1 MAASDLANL
10 FGLNNKQESMD
21 TARITSFEPGTFK
34 PIMAGPEVA
43 QGVAAGLFNM
53 GNAVFGAFDNK
64 VKETSRDATA
74 QATDDFL
81 NTLQIAANTASP
93 DELPLVVATFSDVLN
108 NNPAILQDK
117 ARAALNEISARHS
130 KTMQSLIDADTKL
143 KEAAL
148 KVNEGKSVDM
158 AKNLS
163 AARET
168 WTAAQGEIT
177 KFAENNSGAIKDYLI
192 TSILEDSSTLKSFDP
207 EDIRSLVQTKLTELQ
222 STVGFPMT
230 MELQNKVLE
239 GVYSAIFN
247 NENYALI
254 ADSQEYKIRSDR
266 HNADQRQLINQA
278 VPEALMSG
286 LAGTKFTTPQQDL
299 LRDTIGAFFVNNWH
313 NISKARAEW
322 LDTNLKDLRY
332 RLDKVGITDRDL
344 QLAILNLAIG
354 GIDITDKEAVGE
366 YVDKLNKVLVNADKT
381 DYNEKTLLTHLFTSS
396 EDEDQPEAKVVNDL
410 TDVIRKTYEG
420 RGHSSKMVEQAKI
433 AGDFLGALLYSDTYR
448 SSVNPKLEQLSRD
461 LKIQDREFEKYKAN
475 SILTYMKGNR
485 TGEQLRTSK
494 LSTYNVLSGRYN
506 SLANQQR
513 ASERTM
519 DWLLGNDNAI
529 AISDITTSTI
539 PMSFEEKQA
548 YTSNIDKTLGT
559 STDKAGKRIKVTYE
573 PTKFNALAQSFE
585 PLKGLVNS
593 IQQMLPQG
601 VTVDDLVIAEG
612 FVAGT
617 YKDGGNVAIGYGNNI
632 KGNTA
637 LIKKIEQYEQAGDL
651 AGLLNDADF
660 RKAIYNSVHGE
671 LVKMRKDF
679 PEDPFNYYFK
689 RSTQLFK
696 DQFNQM
702 SKEDQNLVRHNINA
716 AVFLAYYRGE
726 GKAIKRAIDRSIGK
740 DQNSFDLAAFRY
752 AMGDFMSRDA
762 NIDLR
767 GRYGRFLKFK

>member
-21 TARITSFEPGTFK
+21 TARIASFEPGTFK

-93 DELPLVVATFSDVLN
+93 DELPLVVSTFSDVLN

-130 KTMQSLIDADTKL
+130 KAMQSLIDADTKL
-143 KEAAL
+143 KEALL
-148 KVNEGKSVDM
+148 KANDNKSGDM
-158 AKNLS
+158 AKNLG
-163 AARET
+163 AAREAWVAT
-168 WTAAQGEIT
+168 HGEIT
-177 KFAENNSGAIKDYLI
+177 KFAENNSSAIKDYLI
-192 TSILEDSSTLKSFDP
+192 TGILEDSSTLESFDP

-247 NENYALI
+247 DKNYALI
-254 ADSQEYKIRSDR
+254 ADSQEYKAKLNQHDI
-266 HNADQRQLINQA
+266 DQRQKINQA

-286 LAGTKFTTPQQDL
+286 LAGTKFTKDQQKL
-299 LRDTIGAFFVNNWH
+299 LRDTIGEFFVNNWH
-313 NISKARAEW
+313 NIPKARAEW
-322 LDTNLKDLRY
+322 LETNLKDLRY
-332 RLDKVGITDRDL
+332 RLDNAGITDRDL
-344 QLAILNLAIG
+344 QLAILNMAIG
-354 GIDITDKEAVGE
+354 GIDITDKEAVGA

-381 DYNEKTLLTHLFTSS
+381 DYNEKTLLNHLFTSS
-396 EDEDQPEAKVVNDL
+396 EDEEQPEAKVVNDL
-410 TDVIRKTYEG
+410 ADVIRKTYEG
-420 RGHSSKMVEQAKI
+420 GGHSSKMVEHAKI
-433 AGDFLGALLYSDTYR
+433 AGDFLGALLYSDTYK
-448 SSVNPKLEQLSRD
+448 SSVRPKLEQLSRE
-461 LKIQDREFEKYKAN
+461 LKEQDRDFEKFKAN

-485 TGEQLRTSK
+485 TGAQLRESK
-494 LSTYNVLSGRYN
+494 LKTYTMLSGGYN

-513 ASERTM
+513 VSEQAINF
-519 DWLLGNDNAI
+519 LLGNNGSI
-529 AISDITTSTI
+529 AISNIADTTI

-548 YTSNIDKTLGT
+548 YTSDIDKNLGT
-559 STDKAGKRIKVTYE
+559 STDKTGKRIRVTYT
-573 PTKFNALAQSFE
+573 PTKFNTLAQSFE
-585 PLKGLVNS
+585 PLKGLVQN

-617 YKDGGNVAIGYGNNI
+617 YKDGNNVAIGYGNNI

-651 AGLLNDADF
+651 AGLLNDTDF
-660 RKAIYNSVHGE
+660 REAIYNSVHGE
-671 LVKMRKDF
+671 LVKMRNDF

-689 RSTQLFK
+689 RSTQAFQN
-696 DQFNQM
+696 QFNQM
-702 SKEDQNLVRHNINA
+702 SEADKNLVRHNINA

-726 GKAIKRAIDRSIGK
+726 GKALKTAIDKSIGK

-752 AMGDFMSRDA
+752 AMGNFMAKKS
-762 NIDLR
+762 NINMKR
-767 GRYGRFLKFK
+767 RYGRFLDFK